1 MGDENAALNGSAR
14 RAESLSK
21 APLSCGIAIQV
32 MIFCMLNFILFLL
45 RMIIKS
51 CNEFQSETVLKA
63 QEVKISGAEFY
74 IRHKQNL
81 FHNWKAKLTEGD
93 WICCSSFVHLKI
105 FEDPLT
111 LKWSCCC
118 RILYNVNCCRK
129 LLKHVFLGF
138 LAISIIAEIVK
149 KRLERAPQQNE

>member
-1 MGDENAALNGSAR
+1 MKTQRWMEAPEGQNPYQKRHCHVELPYKWWFSVCWILSFSFSEWLLKAVTNFKVRPFWKLKR
-14 RAESLSK
+14 LKSLV
-21 APLSCGIAIQV
+21 Q
-32 MIFCMLNFILFLL
+32 NFIFATNKTFST
-45 RMIIKS
+45 IEKP
-51 CNEFQSETVLKA
+51 
-63 QEVKISGAEFY
+63 
-74 IRHKQNL
+74 NL
-81 FHNWKAKLTEGD
+81 QKRD